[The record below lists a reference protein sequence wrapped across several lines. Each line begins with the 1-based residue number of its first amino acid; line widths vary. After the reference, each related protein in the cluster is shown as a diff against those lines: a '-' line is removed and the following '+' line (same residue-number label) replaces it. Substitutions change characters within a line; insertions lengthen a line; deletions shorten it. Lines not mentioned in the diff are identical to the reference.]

1 MQPKIYT
8 FLGRAGSGKGTQA
21 KFLLEKFGLTYIGS
35 GELLRARA
43 KQEDF
48 TGRKTAATMQKGEL
62 VPTFLIFLLWASRL
76 EEIKK
81 QADENFRGIVF
92 DGSPRKLVEAEMLEE
107 ALLWYEWNKNFKAIL
122 IDISR
127 EEAFNRLT
135 RRRQCQKCGQLIPY
149 VGHYKNLEKCDK
161 CGGELIMRQ
170 DDKAEAINQRLDV
183 FEKEVMPVID
193 YYEKRG
199 LLIKINGEQTIEE
212 VREEIF
218 SKING

>member
-35 GELLRARA
+35 GELLRARV

-48 TGRKTAATMQKGEL
+48 TGRKTAVTMQKGEL

-81 QADENFRGIVF
+81 QADENFKGIIF
-92 DGSPRKLVEAEMLEE
+92 DGSPRKLVEAQMLEDS
-107 ALLWYEWNKNFKAIL
+107 LLWYEWDKNFKAIL

-149 VGHYKNLEKCDK
+149 VGHYKDLKECDK
-161 CGGELIMRQ
+161 CGGELISRQ
-170 DDKAEAINQRLDV
+170 DDKPEAINQRLDL
-183 FEKEVMPVID
+183 FDKEVMPVIN
-193 YYEKRG
+193 YYEKNG
-199 LLIKINGEQTIEE
+199 LLIKINGEQPIED
-212 VREEIF
+212 VQKEIF
-218 SKING
+218 SKIND